1 MLTNPNLRIAFVSS
15 SSLYTAPHN
24 ICITISHDREGH
36 TIVTDF
42 GFSKAMSGSGPSWT
56 MCGTPE
62 YLAPEILTGEG
73 HTLAVSRQEKLA
85 KGKGA
90 VGKDNGK
97 ESLTVN
103 WMFGKSMSGKR
114 NSKAMVTENL

>member
-24 ICITISHDREGH
+24 ICIAISHDREGH

-42 GFSKAMSGSGPSWT
+42 GFSKTMSGAGPSWT

-73 HTLAVSRQEKLA
+73 HTLAVSSLYCTVLYCTVL
-85 KGKGA
+85 GA
-90 VGKDNGK
+90 GDPHG
-97 ESLTVN
+97 
-103 WMFGKSMSGKR
+103 GG
-114 NSKAMVTENL
+114 AHPGGQ